1 VETVGA
7 TQIRRWSRVEFE
19 KMIECGIFAPDTRA
33 ELIDGEIFSMAPQQS
48 LHAAAISLAE
58 ESLRTV
64 FGAGYTIRP
73 QLPLALDPYSEP
85 EPDIAVV
92 PGSAR
97 DYVAGHP
104 AGALLVVEIAD
115 SSLTYDRQQK
125 AGLYARTG
133 ITDYWIVNLV
143 DRKIE
148 IHHAPAPAAA
158 SPFGWAYNRVESHT
172 TSGYVTPLAAPSAR
186 IPVADLLP

>member
-7 TQIRRWSRVEFE
+7 IQIRRWSREEYE
-19 KMIECGIFAPDTRA
+19 KMIECGVFPPGTRA
-33 ELIDGEIFSMAPQQS
+33 ELIDGEILDMAPQHS
-48 LHAAAISLAE
+48 PHAVAISLAHE
-58 ESLRTV
+58 GLKEA

-125 AGLYARTG
+125 AGLYARAG
-133 ITDYWIVNLV
+133 IADYWIVNLI
-143 DRKIE
+143 DRKVE
-148 IHHAPAPAAA
+148 IHRAPAPAAA
-158 SPFGWAYNRVESHT
+158 APFGWAYSSVESHAT
-172 TSGYVTPLAAPSAR
+172 GGQLTPLAAPNAR